1 MSVNARKE
9 VQDDMGFPIEDI
21 EKTVSGTTYVVSGRW
36 NNKMT
41 ENAIEILLRLI
52 LSDPELNQ

>member
-1 MSVNARKE
+1 MDVNARKE
-9 VQDDMGFPIEDI
+9 VQTDMGLPIEEV

-36 NNKMT
+36 NNKST
-41 ENAIEILLRLI
+41 EDVIEKLLRLM